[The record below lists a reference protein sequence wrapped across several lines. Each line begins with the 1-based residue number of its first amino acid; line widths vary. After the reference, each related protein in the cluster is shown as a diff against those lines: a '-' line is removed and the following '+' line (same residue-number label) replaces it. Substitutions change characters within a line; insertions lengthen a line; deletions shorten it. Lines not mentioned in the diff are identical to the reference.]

1 MMHLVASF
9 LIVASAVVHAAVPHP
24 GQRPLGVTNAAST
37 ESSYPEVLEG
47 IGARWRLDEPP
58 ATNATGHLVFDT
70 INSLLQHWPN
80 TRYRNGHTIVPG
92 TLPVG
97 TLLYHGTREGKIPDM
112 PDWAATD
119 PEHSLIFCHGST
131 KDGCWHLTLATT
143 RPLKVLYFD
152 GSSAAKLEDGP
163 LDSQDIVAW
172 GELRPDKAYDEIGR
186 IKDLCAWG
194 EQYDLD
200 GFVRMEMDF
209 EVMLCNFTSGVEVV
223 SFLNIATLK
232 IPNLSLDH
240 IPNDKHLRKLPMVT
254 RLMCTYADND
264 HFFPVFRAF
273 EVMASGSWHNH
284 QPGDTRIQLDLTNL
298 ISFYDTDLFPS
309 LAEGRT
315 GQERWD
321 HRLNGLS
328 SADTAALRGRLG
340 QVLVDREQKSSGV
353 DWQTLFRVVA
363 DRYADRLE
371 FMHHLL
377 TDEGGDLLRQAKNIQ
392 LQLRVVVTPYALH
405 SAVPPNAS
413 MMHDADNSW
422 ASSVFRECATTHTA
436 QIAKLSAV
444 MTASERLMLHSL
456 QETTRE
462 ICRVLVGMW
471 ADGVMAGLDEYL
483 WQDPPSGG
491 DDDDKLE
498 RIMAQWK
505 GQLTSLMGWLDWSV
519 WIKCKPA
526 CGLEEVCYLPTWPF
540 GFPLPSLPL
549 EHEDLSP
556 KSRSQMLLLQRQT
569 QPGAGDGNEWQRP
582 QPKCIRRLPPY
593 SF

>member
-1 MMHLVASF
+1 MMHLVASY
-9 LIVASAVVHAAVPHP
+9 LLVASVVYAAVPNP
-24 GQRPLGVTNAAST
+24 GRRPLGVTKAASV
-37 ESSYPEVLEG
+37 EPSDPEILEG
-47 IGARWRLDEPP
+47 TGAGWPLDEPP
-58 ATNATGHLVFDT
+58 AANATGHLVFET

-80 TRYRNGHTIVPG
+80 TRYRNGHNVVPG

-97 TLLYHGTREGKIPDM
+97 TLLYHGTKEAKIPDV
-112 PDWAATD
+112 PEWTATD
-119 PEHSLIFCHGST
+119 PEYSLIFCQGST
-131 KDGCWHLTLATT
+131 KNGCWHLTLAAT

-152 GSSAAKLEDGP
+152 GSSSAKMKDGP

-172 GELRPDKAYDEIGR
+172 GELRPDRAYDDYGR

-200 GFVRMEMDF
+200 GFVRMEIDF

-223 SFLNIATLK
+223 SFLNLATLK
-232 IPNLSLDH
+232 IPDLILGY
-240 IPNDKHLRKLPMVT
+240 IPNDKHLL
-254 RLMCTYADND
+254 
-264 HFFPVFRAF
+264 FRAF

-298 ISFYDTDLFPS
+298 ISFYDTGLFPS
-309 LAEGRT
+309 LVEGRT

-321 HRLNGLS
+321 HRLKGLS
-328 SADTAALRGRLG
+328 SADAAALQVRLG
-340 QVLVDREQKSSGV
+340 QGLVDREQKNSGV

-377 TDEGGDLLRQAKNIQ
+377 NDEGGDLLRQAKNIQ

-413 MMHDADNSW
+413 MLHDADNSW

-436 QIAKLSAV
+436 QIVKLSAV
-444 MTASERLMLHSL
+444 MTASEQLMLHSL

-471 ADGVMAGLDEYL
+471 ADGVTAGLDEYL
-483 WQDPPSGG
+483 WQDPSSEG
-491 DDDDKLE
+491 DDNAKLE
-498 RIMAQWK
+498 RIMVQWK

-519 WIKCKPA
+519 WIKCKPT

-540 GFPLPSLPL
+540 GFPLPSLSL

-556 KSRSQMLLLQRQT
+556 KSRSQMHLLQRQT
-569 QPGAGDGNEWQRP
+569 QSRAGDGNEWRRP
-582 QPKCIRRLPPY
+582 QPKCIRRLPPH